1 MTKQIISEM
10 EQTVLAVI
18 QDGDQA
24 RQVVYA
30 LLKRFGGDR
39 IYLPMGDTLCRNEQ
53 IRELARAGVS
63 PEQIITQFRISKNT
77 YYRIVNIQKRRSS
90 SCVA

>member
-1 MTKQIISEM
+1 MTKHIISEM

-53 IRELARAGVS
+53 IRELHKAGVS
-63 PEQIITQFRISKNT
+63 REQILMQFRISKST
-77 YYRIVNIQKRRSS
+77 YHNIINHQKRRSS

>member
-1 MTKQIISEM
+1 MTTNIIHEM
-10 EQTVLAVI
+10 QQTVQAVI
-18 QDGDQA
+18 QDDQQA

-53 IRELARAGVS
+53 IRELAQAGVS
-63 PEQIITQFRISKNT
+63 PERIIAQFRISKNT
-77 YYRIVNIQKRRSS
+77 YYRIVNIKKRRSS
-90 SCVA
+90 CAA

>member
-1 MTKQIISEM
+1 MTTNIIHEM
-10 EQTVLAVI
+10 QQTVQAVI
-18 QDGDQA
+18 QDDQQA

-53 IRELARAGVS
+53 IRELAQAGVS
-63 PEQIITQFRISKNT
+63 REQILKQFRICKAT
-77 YYRIVNIQKRRSS
+77 YHNIINHQKRRSS
-90 SCVA
+90 CVA